1 MPAINDMIDV
11 RTGRMSASGSRLPAL
26 IFLLFVSVALLSGLL
41 AGYAMAKRKSR
52 SWLHMIL
59 YATLIPIRIYAV
71 LDLEDPRPGLIRVD
85 GADKALIQLRD
96 SIR

>member
-52 SWLHMIL
+52 SWLQHDS
-59 YATLIPIRIYAV
+59 V
-71 LDLEDPRPGLIRVD
+71 
-85 GADKALIQLRD
+85 RD
-96 SIR
+96 SDSDHDLRRAGS

>member
-41 AGYAMAKRKSR
+41 PAMRWQKEKAAAGC
-52 SWLHMIL
+52 
-59 YATLIPIRIYAV
+59 T
-71 LDLEDPRPGLIRVD
+71 
-85 GADKALIQLRD
+85 
-96 SIR
+96 

>member
-1 MPAINDMIDV
+1 
-11 RTGRMSASGSRLPAL
+11 
-26 IFLLFVSVALLSGLL
+26 
-41 AGYAMAKRKSR
+41 MAKRKSR

-59 YATLIPIRIYAV
+59 YGTVIPITIYAV